1 MKSIFTC
8 LFYYALIYTSY
19 FPIKNFMLL
28 TKILNSKHVL
38 SSKADQTSCSV
49 QFSHSVVSE
58 SLQPHGLQHARLPCP
73 SPTPRACSN
82 SCPSSWWCHPTISS
96 SVVLFSACL
105 QYFPESGSFP
115 MSLCIRW
122 PKYWSFSFSIS
133 PSNEY
138 SGLKPDHNIHVF
150 YSSPLNEMYIDQI
163 LIRKKVD
170 WLYWIIL
177 LNHYK
182 KSTEWFSGKNKSQM

>member
-1 MKSIFTC
+1 MCFIVK
-8 LFYYALIYTSY
+8 LIRPAVQCSSVTQLCPNLCNPMDCSMPG
-19 FPIKNFMLL
+19 FPVHHQPPELAQ
-28 TKILNSKHVL
+28 THVL
-38 SSKADQTSCSV
+38 LVGDVIQL
-49 QFSHSVVSE
+49 SHPLLSPFPPAFNISQYQGLFQWVFVS
-58 SLQPHGLQHARLPCP
+58 G
-73 SPTPRACSN
+73 
-82 SCPSSWWCHPTISS
+82 
-96 SVVLFSACL
+96 
-105 QYFPESGSFP
+105 G
-115 MSLCIRW
+115 

-138 SGLKPDHNIHVF
+138 SGLKPDQNIHVL
-150 YSSPLNEMYIDQI
+150 YSFPLNEMYIDQI